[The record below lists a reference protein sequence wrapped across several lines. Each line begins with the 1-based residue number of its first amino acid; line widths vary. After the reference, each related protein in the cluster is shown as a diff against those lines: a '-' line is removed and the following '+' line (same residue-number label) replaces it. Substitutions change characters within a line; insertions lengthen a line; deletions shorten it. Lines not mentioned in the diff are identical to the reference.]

1 MLPRA
6 PGYRNQ
12 PKISGDF
19 ARFVSAR
26 VIKLVGNA
34 LKAAFYVFHL
44 FMPSKRFLIP
54 ARAKPLMRAGRPS
67 RIPRTVWQTNYT
79 GLVTLPVY
87 LNYLFNRLLC
97 PGYEFRFLDDASI
110 DRFVAS
116 EFPGRISE
124 RYARLQV
131 GAARAD
137 LWRVL
142 VLQRHGGVYLDIDSH
157 MVWPL
162 SAVVPD
168 DADDMFLQHKDG
180 LGNYFIASAPNS
192 PNLESVID
200 TIMERIEKAETNN
213 IFDLTGP
220 GALDHALRGRSVR
233 QTSYRL
239 TCYQGTFTNEFFQYA
254 DSTVGKWTKAQQR
267 MAVVSQ
273 AGGLAIDA
281 GTSTASAATASR
293 GRRSAAASFR
303 LPPLETALAIAA
315 STMIWIFLASFVE
328 RVLVV
333 APASALAT
341 EAAEIPLINLQST
354 CSRHRVVGGDRGA
367 RPAAPCLEQE
377 KSAEM
382 QLSKSW
388 QRFPE
393 KSRVLCVDRL
403 DEDDPSYVALL
414 TCLDVHAG
422 DHQRS

>member
-6 PGYRNQ
+6 PGYRNL
-12 PKISGDF
+12 PKTAADLGRF
-19 ARFVSAR
+19 ASAR

-34 LKAAFYVFHL
+34 LKGPFYVFHF
-44 FMPSKRFLIP
+44 FMPSKRFVIP
-54 ARAKPLMRAGRPS
+54 ARARPLMRAGRSS
-67 RIPRTVWQTNYT
+67 RIPRIVWQTNYT

-97 PGYEFRFLDDASI
+97 PGYEFRFFDDVSM
-110 DRFVAS
+110 DQFVAS
-116 EFPGRISE
+116 EFPGRITDL
-124 RYARLQV
+124 YAKLQV

-157 MVWPL
+157 LVWPL

-168 DADDMFLQHKDG
+168 DADEMFLQHKGG

-192 PNLESVID
+192 QNLQSVID
-200 TIMERIEKAETNN
+200 TIVERIEKAETNN

-220 GALDHALRGRSVR
+220 GALDHALRRRSVR
-233 QTSYRL
+233 RTGYRL

-254 DSTVGKWTKAQQR
+254 DSTVGKWTKAQLR

-281 GTSTASAATASR
+281 RRHSTKALR
-293 GRRSAAASFR
+293 GRRSGGASFR

-315 STMIWIFLASFVE
+315 STVIWIFLASFVE
-328 RVLVV
+328 RMLV
-333 APASALAT
+333 ASPASALST

-354 CSRHRVVGGDRGA
+354 CGRHRGFGA
-367 RPAAPCLEQE
+367 GSGAPAAVPCLEQE

-388 QRFPE
+388 QQFPE
-393 KSRVLCVDRL
+393 KSRALCVNRL
-403 DEDDPSYVALL
+403 DEDDPSYVELL
-414 TCLDVHAG
+414 TCLDVNAG
-422 DHQRS
+422 GGQRP